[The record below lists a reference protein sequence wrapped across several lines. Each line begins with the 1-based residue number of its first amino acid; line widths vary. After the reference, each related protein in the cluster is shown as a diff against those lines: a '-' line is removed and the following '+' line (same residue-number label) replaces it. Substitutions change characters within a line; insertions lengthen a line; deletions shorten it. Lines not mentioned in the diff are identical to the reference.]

1 MTSKLTRRTVTAG
14 LGATVAMPWIARRGF
29 AASKPIV
36 IGVPATSTAAIG
48 AADHGDHINGS
59 TMAVDEI
66 NKSGGILGREL
77 KQLVIDFDPLSPE
90 SSKQAIAQCIDA
102 QVDAISN
109 PYMLPPV
116 PAMDASSQYKCPY
129 PSWLREPGVVGDG
142 QGKSR
147 KI

>member
-14 LGATVAMPWIARRGF
+14 LGVAVTTPWIARRGF

-48 AADHGDHINGS
+48 AADHGDHVNGS
-59 TMAVDEI
+59 PLAVDEI
-66 NKSGGILGREL
+66 NKSGGVLGREL
-77 KQLVIDFDPLSPE
+77 KQMVIDFDPLSPE

-109 PYMLPPV
+109 P
-116 PAMDASSQYKCPY
+116 
-129 PSWLREPGVVGDG
+129 
-142 QGKSR
+142 
-147 KI
+147 